1 MNYKFFLGIGV
12 AVAIVFA
19 GAAVYTGLVKH
30 APANSPER
38 DTLYQVSTID
48 ALMQGVYDG
57 DVTVGEFKK
66 HGDFGIGTF
75 DKLDGE
81 MIVLDSQVWQAKSD
95 GTVSPAMDNQTTP
108 FATVTYFDTDIRQT
122 TSDRAMNFSEF
133 TTTMAAQLPSQ
144 NMIYAV
150 EIHGTFPSVTIRA
163 IPAQEQPY
171 PNLTVASKEQRVY
184 TFTNITGTVVGF
196 YTPTFL
202 KDLDTQGYHLHFL
215 TDDHQRGGHILD
227 MTVPADSTVQ
237 YDVTPYFTMALPT
250 SGAFVGTNLTADM
263 STALAA
269 VEQ

>member
-19 GAAVYTGLVKH
+19 GVAVYTGFTKH
-30 APANSPER
+30 VPAANTPER

-48 ALMQGVYDG
+48 ALMQGVYNG
-57 DVTVGEFKK
+57 DVTVGELKK

-81 MIVLDSQVWQAKSD
+81 MIVLDGQVWQAKSD
-95 GTVSPAMDNQTTP
+95 GTVSSAMDNQTTP
-108 FATVTYFDTDIRQT
+108 FATVTYFSTDIRQNT
-122 TSDRAMNFSEF
+122 TDRAMNYSEF
-133 TTTMAAQLPSQ
+133 STVMAAQLPSQ

-150 EIHGTFPSVTIRA
+150 KIHNTFPSVTVRA

-171 PNLTVASKEQRVY
+171 PNLTVASKEQQVY

-215 TDDHQRGGHILD
+215 ADDHKRGGHILD

-237 YDVTPYFTMALPT
+237 YQRDTVLYHGTPDI
-250 SGAFVGTNLTADM
+250 GCVCRD
-263 STALAA
+263 
-269 VEQ
+269 